1 VCPFCK
7 TSMAMPRLSSE
18 YFAARAQSL
27 GRISATADADVKT
40 SNARIGDAHRLPMSR
55 PKKGKGGSP
64 EPPGT
69 NVTTRIAAIE
79 VKRPYLRALQTG
91 SATPVRRHRRQRLRD
106 APLADSACATL
117 PHSAIRRESEA
128 QNDPGKIV

>member
-1 VCPFCK
+1 
-7 TSMAMPRLSSE
+7 MAMPRLSSE

-27 GRISATADADVKT
+27 GRISATADADVK
-40 SNARIGDAHRLPMSR
+40 SNAKIGDAHRLPMSR
-55 PKKGKGGSP
+55 PKKGRGGSP
-64 EPPGT
+64 EPPAT

-91 SATPVRRHRRQRLRD
+91 SATPVRRHRRQRPRD

-117 PHSAIRRESEA
+117 PHSAIRPESEA

>member
-1 VCPFCK
+1 
-7 TSMAMPRLSSE
+7 MATPRLLSE
-18 YFAARAQSL
+18 YFEARAQSV

-64 EPPGT
+64 DPPGA

-79 VKRPYLRALQTG
+79 VNRPYLQAL
-91 SATPVRRHRRQRLRD
+91 
-106 APLADSACATL
+106 
-117 PHSAIRRESEA
+117 
-128 QNDPGKIV
+128 

>member
-1 VCPFCK
+1 
-7 TSMAMPRLSSE
+7 MAMPRLSSE

-64 EPPGT
+64 EQPGT
-69 NVTTRIAAIE
+69 NETTHIAANE
-79 VKRPYLRALQTG
+79 VKRPYPQALQPG
-91 SATPVRRHRRQRLRD
+91 SANQVRRHRRQQHRD
-106 APLADSACATL
+106 EPLGDRARA
-117 PHSAIRRESEA
+117 
-128 QNDPGKIV
+128 